1 MHEKRSDFTWLAVT
15 KPMEPAEPSKNDDA
29 KKMELQKSSRA
40 SQ

>member
-1 MHEKRSDFTWLAVT
+1 MDEKRSNFMWLAET

-29 KKMELQKSSRA
+29 EKMGLQKSSRA

>member
-1 MHEKRSDFTWLAVT
+1 MDEKRSDFMWLAET

-29 KKMELQKSSRA
+29 KKVELQKSRRA